1 MWCAVGVG
9 VGWCRSSLSRLPM
22 LRREGKQRGR
32 RCRVLFSDLK
42 ALLLRPPP
50 PPAPSAMNGAPS
62 AHGAS
67 PTERTRDEV
76 LPDAAAAAAAEWAG
90 EAEQSATESPDGG
103 SSSEDCTK
111 EKLDERASLES
122 CTESGARTPLC
133 RICFQGADQGLEK
146 RGGAIPK
153 PGSDAA
159 AQDAL
164 NGPSV
169 EGGQDGRNVPT
180 VKFYNEDKILD
191 LMEYKNPKLQLR
203 LWAVFQF
210 ILKVFNGVESRL
222 LSSSTPSFSNNVF
235 MELCGL
241 CAGALS
247 CWNVFGPG
255 ELLSPC
261 RCSGSVRCTHEPC
274 LIKWISE
281 RGSWSC
287 ELCYYKYQV
296 IAISTKNPL
305 QWQAISLTVIEKV
318 QIAAAVLGSLFLIA
332 SISWLVWSSLSPSAK
347 WQRQDLLFQICY
359 AMYGFM
365 DLVCIAL
372 IVHEG
377 PSVFRIFHRWQAV
390 NQQWK
395 VLNYDK
401 LKDSEDPQKGSST
414 LRSLTLPLGNRAVVA
429 PPTSPSPSS
438 SALTSAATVTITP
451 GTTVPAVTAAP
462 EDSSEA
468 ERHCAY
474 SLLQLLSLNL
484 RNQEPRN
491 ATTTQ
496 PRNDN
501 RELVMRVTT
510 V

>member
-1 MWCAVGVG
+1 MLLAVGVI
-9 VGWCRSSLSRLPM
+9 VWRWRSLGRRPM
-22 LRREGKQRGR
+22 QRRQGKQGS

-42 ALLLRPPP
+42 VFLLRPPTPSAP
-50 PPAPSAMNGAPS
+50 PPAFTPMNGLNAEGNATSSAASTDGSLANGHHRPVGRSSTAPPPGEPS
-62 AHGAS
+62 EGTGSEDWAHGK
-67 PTERTRDEV
+67 
-76 LPDAAAAAAAEWAG
+76 AEAPR
-90 EAEQSATESPDGG
+90 SLDGC
-103 SSSEDCTK
+103 SSSDDCSK
-111 EKLDERASLES
+111 EKFDERLSLNS
-122 CTESGARTPLC
+122 CTDSGVRTPLC
-133 RICFQGADQGLEK
+133 RICFQGPEQ
-146 RGGAIPK
+146 
-153 PGSDAA
+153 
-159 AQDAL
+159 
-164 NGPSV
+164 
-169 EGGQDGRNVPT
+169 
-180 VKFYNEDKILD
+180 
-191 LMEYKNPKLQLR
+191 
-203 LWAVFQF
+203 
-210 ILKVFNGVESRL
+210 
-222 LSSSTPSFSNNVF
+222 
-235 MELCGL
+235 
-241 CAGALS
+241 
-247 CWNVFGPG
+247 G

-305 QWQAISLTVIEKV
+305 QWQTISLTVIEKV

-377 PSVFRIFHRWQAV
+377 PSVFRIFNRWQAV

-401 LKDSEDPQKGSST
+401 VRDTDDPQKGGSST
-414 LRSLTLPLGNRAVVA
+414 LRALTLPLSNRATTA
-429 PPTSPSPSS
+429 PPPGTGPSPSTS
-438 SALTSAATVTITP
+438 SLMAAAMTP
-451 GTTVPAVTAAP
+451 ATAVPPVAGTTP
-462 EDSSEA
+462 EDAVEA
-468 ERHCAY
+468 GNGLAPPLMAPPPMDHHCTY
-474 SLLQLLSLNL
+474 SLLQLLSQHL
-484 RNQEPRN
+484 RSQERRASTPASPTSSPPPAPAN
-491 ATTTQ
+491 GQ
-496 PRNDN
+496 PSNGN

>member
-1 MWCAVGVG
+1 MWSVQAVSVSSPP
-9 VGWCRSSLSRLPM
+9 CYSLIKARSAERPLQKQTLAFHWKKP
-22 LRREGKQRGR
+22 EGT
-32 RCRVLFSDLK
+32 
-42 ALLLRPPP
+42 RP
-50 PPAPSAMNGAPS
+50 
-62 AHGAS
+62 
-67 PTERTRDEV
+67 
-76 LPDAAAAAAAEWAG
+76 
-90 EAEQSATESPDGG
+90 
-103 SSSEDCTK
+103 C
-111 EKLDERASLES
+111 
-122 CTESGARTPLC
+122 
-133 RICFQGADQGLEK
+133 
-146 RGGAIPK
+146 GGAV
-153 PGSDAA
+153 
-159 AQDAL
+159 Q
-164 NGPSV
+164 
-169 EGGQDGRNVPT
+169 
-180 VKFYNEDKILD
+180 D
-191 LMEYKNPKLQLR
+191 LM
-203 LWAVFQF
+203 
-210 ILKVFNGVESRL
+210 
-222 LSSSTPSFSNNVF
+222 
-235 MELCGL
+235 
-241 CAGALS
+241 
-247 CWNVFGPG
+247 G

-377 PSVFRIFHRWQAV
+377 PSVFRIFNRWQAV

-401 LKDSEDPQKGSST
+401 LKDTEDPQKGGASST
-414 LRSLTLPLGNRAVVA
+414 LRSFTLPLSHRVGASTS
-429 PPTSPSPSS
+429 PPNGSGPSPSTS
-438 SALTSAATVTITP
+438 SLMGVTTATATP
-451 GTTVPAVTAAP
+451 GTAIPLPPVAP
-462 EDSSEA
+462 ETEESSEA
-468 ERHCAY
+468 ENGPASLAEHHCAY
-474 SLLQLLSLNL
+474 NLLQLLSQHL
-484 RNQEPRN
+484 RPQEPRPPPAAVAAPAGQAAN
-491 ATTTQ
+491 G
-496 PRNDN
+496 N